1 MCYDYD
7 GVSVFMSIYDLAGRY
22 YGMSNW
28 SFSKFSTILSSGL
41 ANVHTVIVR
50 RSFLFQFILVDD
62 EDGPVR

>member
-1 MCYDYD
+1 
-7 GVSVFMSIYDLAGRY
+7 MSIYDLAGRY